1 MNSMKIGF
9 VKKLPSSQK
18 DGFSFIPF
26 NDRFLMGGN
35 GIPYGNPLRGYD
47 DNSVGPLSS
56 TNSPIGGNTMVK
68 FGTEFRVPFSQNPV
82 VYGLLFAEMGNVWSS
97 YDLMEKLELPRSGP
111 FDLKRSV
118 GAGVRFF
125 MPMIG
130 MLGFDVGYGFDRV
143 ENGEIKPAWKTTL
156 TFGQQF

>member
-1 MNSMKIGF
+1 
-9 VKKLPSSQK
+9 
-18 DGFSFIPF
+18 
-26 NDRFLMGGN
+26 MGGN

-56 TNSPIGGNTMVK
+56 TNSPIGGNTLVK

-82 VYGLLFAEMGNVWSS
+82 VYGLIFAEMGNVWSTK
-97 YDLMEKLELPRSGP
+97 DLMVKLNLPRNGP

-130 MLGFDVGYGFDRV
+130 LLGFDIGYGFDRI
-143 ENGEIKPAWKTTL
+143 ENGKLKPDWKTTL